1 MPQAPYRI
9 PGMETATITS
19 KSQITLPKAVRE
31 ELGVGPGDKVQF
43 VPTHDGYR
51 LVVIKGDVTALR
63 GMFKGRRK
71 RALSIDEMNRV
82 IAGMGGRSEAQMR
95 REVGSKARRR

>member
-1 MPQAPYRI
+1 
-9 PGMETATITS
+9 METATITS

-43 VPTHDGYR
+43 VPASTGYR
-51 LVVIKGDVTALR
+51 LIVIRSDITALR

-71 RALSIDEMNRV
+71 RPLSIAEMNRT
-82 IAGMGGRSEAQMR
+82 IAEMGSRGEERKTRKPVAKAKR
-95 REVGSKARRR
+95 R

>member
-1 MPQAPYRI
+1 
-9 PGMETATITS
+9 METATITS

-43 VPTHDGYR
+43 VPTRDGYR

-71 RALSIDEMNRV
+71 RALSIGEMNQV
-82 IAGMGGRSEAQMR
+82 ITRMGSRSETQLR
-95 REVGSKARRR
+95 REIEPKARRR